1 MRTAPS
7 PVTSLPL
14 RAAFLDALSVG
25 GLVLLSNP
33 KRLLAHV
40 IDVANP
46 DDGAVRIFEHNCDP
60 ELLEPLAK
68 AARNPT
74 PQALEEAATKVTL
87 ILTDGRILQEDMSK
101 KVACELV
108 FGLSAYL
115 HVMCPERIVR
125 TATQGYSTTRK
136 GDGVQKAN
144 EEKEQPTQDAT
155 QGKSVNG
162 HATTN
167 GARSVSATNTP
178 GDNSSS
184 VSVGS
189 STGGGSSSASV
200 GSSTG
205 SSTGGASSGSSTNVP
220 GHNTPSGGTA
230 NTTTATSALDF
241 SSLSKK
247 PLVRERQAEEAGLS
261 LKWFRW
267 IKISCVLDAL
277 VVGLSANFYFVALG
291 DIYGKVGGAD
301 PITEA
306 AIIGGTAT
314 GVLVAAVAVMYLVA
328 LYRLSTFKKGAP
340 RLYLGITGSRIILT
354 LAATFFVHLTVAS
367 RAGNP
372 NMLSL
377 IPSMLSFFV
386 STSFVPAIFWF
397 VNRAYFKKREGLFSL

>member
-115 HVMCPERIVR
+115 RVMCPERIVR

-162 HATTN
+162 TATTN
-167 GARSVSATNTP
+167 GAKSVSATNTS
-178 GDNSSS
+178 GNSPSTT
-184 VSVGS
+184 SVGS
-189 STGGGSSSASV
+189 SVGSGSSSTSA
-200 GSSTG
+200 GSST
-205 SSTGGASSGSSTNVP
+205 GASSGSSATAS
-220 GHNTPSGGTA
+220 GHNTRSGGTA
-230 NTTTATSALDF
+230 NTTTATTALDF

-277 VVGLSANFYFVALG
+277 FVGLNANYFLVAFG
-291 DIYGKVGGAD
+291 DMSSRVGGTN

-306 AIIGGTAT
+306 AILGGGVT
-314 GVLVAAVAVMYLVA
+314 GVLVAVLAVMYLVA
-328 LYRLSTFKKGAP
+328 LYRLSAFKVGAP

-354 LAATFFVHLTVAS
+354 LFQTFFIDFIRAS
-367 RAGNP
+367 QAGNP
-372 NMLSL
+372 NMLWVL
-377 IPSMLSFFV
+377 PPALSF
-386 STSFVPAIFWF
+386 SITTSFVPAIFWF
-397 VNRAYFKKREGLFSL
+397 VNRAYLKKREGLFNL